1 MNTLQ
6 PAGAVK
12 NGYHHGGGAR
22 FVFLLPLLI
31 VLLLPA
37 SVMAVELAEISRL
50 AKGGASQLALSLM
63 AEHQPS
69 YESSA
74 TAWQRWERVRVRIM
88 QEHGRWDELAAHIA
102 AYPSGLPEEFLHWSG
117 LRRASALINA
127 GNYSEARRLLRS
139 LIWRPGVAGESDG
152 QQLAQLR
159 QLVMESY
166 LEEGRID
173 DAYAAMLRYQQD
185 YGAEDSEAL
194 LLRAK
199 VLLAAGRASEALALL
214 KIVDPSGVVVPLR
227 ALASLRSGGSAQA
240 VLRQARAAA
249 AEEESE
255 QLRWLWLGVMAEAA
269 QQLED
274 SANLVIAMERMLPL
288 DSSAQVPLSER
299 RLFSLSADRLWLG
312 YLGYADKVGNRE
324 QLLRG
329 DDTAWLKAADETDA
343 RYPVRKRSLYAMV
356 ALQGAD
362 GVMRE
367 RAHQALLAQFD
378 AMGDEG
384 VVLLRRLYLGS
395 ERYAERRR
403 LPQSIAYRLVDE
415 AIKNAEIS
423 LASQLLQQLPQ
434 PPGGTELFSWQM
446 RRAKVFLLAGDY
458 VEADRL
464 LTALMPGTGGLD
476 DGQRDHVVQLLFDL
490 QAVGEHEKAFALLAA
505 MYDHVPAI
513 KLRRELLFWMA
524 DSRKALGM
532 HSEAARYYLQSATL
546 EDNNSMDPWAQTAR
560 YQAAKSL
567 TEAGL
572 TGDAAYIYRQLLKI
586 TESPERRSVLRHE
599 LQQLRLQGERG

>member
-1 MNTLQ
+1 MKTLQ
-6 PAGAVK
+6 PAGAIK
-12 NGYHHGGGAR
+12 NGYHHRGGAR
-22 FVFLLPLLI
+22 FVFLLPLFA
-31 VLLLPA
+31 VLLQPHSAL
-37 SVMAVELAEISRL
+37 AVELAEISRL

-63 AEHQPS
+63 AEHQPG
-69 YESSA
+69 YEGNA
-74 TAWQRWERVRVRIM
+74 TQWQRWERVRVRIM
-88 QEHGRWDELAAHIA
+88 QEHGRWAELAEHIG
-102 AYPSGLPEEFLHWSG
+102 AYPAGLPEEFRHWSE
-117 LRRASALINA
+117 LRRAGALINA
-127 GNYSEARRLLRS
+127 GDYADARQLLRS
-139 LIWRPGVAGESDG
+139 LIWRPAVAAERAG

-199 VLLAAGRASEALALL
+199 VLLAAGRAGESLALL
-214 KIVDPSGVVVPLR
+214 DRVSSNGVVEALR
-227 ALASLRSGGSAQA
+227 ALASLRSGGSAKV
-240 VLRQARAAA
+240 VLRQARTAAV
-249 AEEESE
+249 EEASE
-255 QLRWLWLGVMAEAA
+255 QQRWLWLGVMAEAA
-269 QQLED
+269 QKQED

-288 DSSAQVPLSER
+288 DASTQVPLSER
-299 RLFSLSADRLWLG
+299 RLFSLTPDMLWQG
-312 YLGYADKVGNRE
+312 YLGYAEKVGNRE

-329 DDTAWLKAADETDA
+329 DDAAWLKAADETDV
-343 RYPVRKRSLYAMV
+343 RYPVRKRSLYAML
-356 ALQGAD
+356 ALQGAA

-367 RAHQALLAQFD
+367 GAHQALLEQFD

-384 VVLLRRLYLGS
+384 VVLLRRLYLDS
-395 ERYAERRR
+395 ERYQERGR
-403 LPQSIAYRLVDE
+403 LPHTIAYRLVDE
-415 AIKNAEIS
+415 AIKNAELG

-434 PPGGTELFSWQM
+434 PPGGTELFAWQM

-464 LTALMPGTGGLD
+464 LTALMPSAGGLSD
-476 DGQRDHVVQLLFDL
+476 EQRDQVVQLLFDL

-505 MYDHVPAI
+505 MYESVPAI

-524 DSRKALGM
+524 DSRKAQGR
-532 HSEAARYYLQSATL
+532 HSEAARYYLRSATL

-572 TGDAAYIYRQLLKI
+572 TGDAAFIYRQLLKI